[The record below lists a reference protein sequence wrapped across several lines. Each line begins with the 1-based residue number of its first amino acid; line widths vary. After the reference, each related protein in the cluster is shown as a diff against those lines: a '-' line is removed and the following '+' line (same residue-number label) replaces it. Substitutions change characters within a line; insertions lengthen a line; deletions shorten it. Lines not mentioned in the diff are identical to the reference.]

1 MLSDTQPS
9 RIPIGLGMNE
19 NPRSRLSFWPKGP
32 SICLA
37 QVVGL
42 GTTPTKEV
50 RRANGPA
57 VCIHQSAPSSVG
69 TEQMAGPLALQIA
82 SLCAPRPMAWARQNA
97 GPLARSQLALTGRE
111 DVNRIK
117 SCEPPNT
124 PL

>member
-1 MLSDTQPS
+1 MLSDTHPS
-9 RIPIGLGMNE
+9 RIPSGPRMDE
-19 NPRSRLSFWPKGP
+19 NPHSRLSFWPKGP

-42 GTTPTKEV
+42 GTKATKEI
-50 RRANGPA
+50 RRATGPA

-69 TEQMAGPLALQIA
+69 TEQM
-82 SLCAPRPMAWARQNA
+82 A